1 MNNFLPTLL
10 ILTLLGTS
18 QSGHGNGGQ
27 RKGVSAPKDFSYPE
41 SREIIEVERPMYV
54 RATSGTVVDPSGSGI
69 TKALV
74 EIVTENRKTRL
85 AATFTN
91 DEGAFSFPH
100 AVVGKHYLKV
110 SMPGFDTLLVTVVVT
125 KKAKGGLKLFLHIS
139 N

>member
-1 MNNFLPTLL
+1 VHRALHQCRRQYCGAESADGKSSQENCSEPLWSSEKRLAPVQ
-10 ILTLLGTS
+10 IHKATS
-18 QSGHGNGGQ
+18 RARQDHDQ
-27 RKGVSAPKDFSYPE
+27 RNRTE
-41 SREIIEVERPMYV
+41 SPQIIEVERPIYA

-100 AVVGKHYLKV
+100 AVAGKHYLKV
-110 SMPGFDTLLVTVVVT
+110 SMP
-125 KKAKGGLKLFLHIS
+125 IRC
-139 N
+139 